1 MSTIYEVLRRPYVT
15 EKSNFQT
22 GKLNQYVFEVAQD
35 ATKGLIKDAVE
46 SLFDVKVLRVNV
58 VNIPAKRGRKG
69 MSRRMVIRR
78 PGYKKAIVTLE
89 PGNTIDM
96 FEGVR

>member
-78 PGYKKAIVTLE
+78 PGYKKAIVILE